1 MAPPAATPAGG
12 ARGPSGT
19 ERAKRAVRGSWS
31 QPRAPGGLGTRPRG
45 AQQLGAPPTGK
56 EGAGGLGVCSAAG
69 GQPVQRPAAS
79 TSSSPCRRRR
89 SRWAAPRSGCGS
101 LAPGLAPQD
110 PRVDRPCRGR
120 RQRGGRER
128 GWAGGTRP
136 AVAGN
141 VWRTRAGGARFS
153 HGAFRH
159 GRAAPSSRTPERAVA
174 AGAGEGGR
182 DGRREQATRASEEE
196 GGGDLGAGPSARR
209 AGCRCS
215 RRKKEKSGEGK
226 KKEKERGFEPRALRR
241 RAREGGGGA
250 EVALKL
256 ADP

>member
-1 MAPPAATPAGG
+1 MARAGW
-12 ARGPSGT
+12 GPS
-19 ERAKRAVRGSWS
+19 
-31 QPRAPGGLGTRPRG
+31 
-45 AQQLGAPPTGK
+45 
-56 EGAGGLGVCSAAG
+56 AGGLGVCSAAG
-69 GQPVQRPAAS
+69 GPPVQCPAAS

-89 SRWAAPRSGCGS
+89 PRRAAPRSGRGS

-110 PRVDRPCRGR
+110 PPVDRPCRGR

-182 DGRREQATRASEEE
+182 DGRREQATRAGEE
-196 GGGDLGAGPSARR
+196 GGGDGGVGDLGVGPSARC
-209 AGCRCS
+209 AGCRWS
-215 RRKKEKSGEGK
+215 RLDLGILRAGSGSGRAKKSLV
-226 KKEKERGFEPRALRR
+226 FFLAA
-241 RAREGGGGA
+241 RARPDSQSGRVGFGSGRA
-250 EVALKL
+250 W
-256 ADP
+256 PM

>member
-1 MAPPAATPAGG
+1 MAPRRRRGATGSATERARAARAG
-12 ARGPSGT
+12 RGPS
-19 ERAKRAVRGSWS
+19 
-31 QPRAPGGLGTRPRG
+31 
-45 AQQLGAPPTGK
+45 
-56 EGAGGLGVCSAAG
+56 AGGLGVCSAAG
-69 GQPVQRPAAS
+69 GPPVQRPAAS

-89 SRWAAPRSGCGS
+89 SRWAAPRSGRGS

-215 RRKKEKSGEGK
+215 RRKKEKRGEGK

-250 EVALKL
+250 DGRVEARGSLK
-256 ADP
+256 D